1 MALSDSSGSSGSSDS
16 EDSEESSKRNKTE
29 SFQNGSG
36 GQNGELESEKKRR
49 LDVFEFDEYDYGH
62 HRFKHTSRKWS
73 ESRIEAGSSRQIMIE
88 KRKKSY
94 FDSGSDSLSGGR
106 KRVSVTP
113 LRVGWRQTMMNSFT
127 HFVL

>member
-1 MALSDSSGSSGSSDS
+1 MHAMEEGVRSSEGLVKKKNSSGCLIIKKKVDGSRKVFESNKERKRPRLALSDSSGSSGSSDS

-73 ESRIEAGSSRQIMIE
+73 ESEIEA
-88 KRKKSY
+88 
-94 FDSGSDSLSGGR
+94 
-106 KRVSVTP
+106 RV
-113 LRVGWRQTMMNSFT
+113 
-127 HFVL
+127 